1 MSTTQHPDL
10 PRIPGYAVEAALGS
24 GGMATVYRARQ
35 LALDRPV
42 AIKVLRAYG
51 REAPELMQR
60 FEQEAKLIAA
70 LDHPNIVAIYEVTRT
85 EEGDACYV
93 MPLFEHGDLASRPKP
108 MAEGE
113 IRRVLA
119 AVLDA
124 LGHAHAKGVVH
135 RDVKPANVLFDARG
149 KPLLADFGVALKVE
163 NRERL
168 TSHGRTVGSSE
179 TMSPEQARGD
189 PVDGRSDLY
198 SVGCLAYELLTGYPP
213 FTGDDFL
220 QVALRHQQEPVPRLP
235 PRLSHWQAFIDC
247 ALAKTPADRY
257 ADAAAMSSA
266 LEQIAQAPA
275 RPQSRPAGPA
285 PAWLGI
291 AALVLVAIGSGVWW
305 LLRDPEVAAP
315 ATAVDGTVSD
325 PADTLRRVDAAIAAR
340 HWFDGSGD
348 SADALLLP
356 LFARE
361 PVEAAALDQR
371 DRLLDQASAAL
382 AAVDD
387 ARLAAQLPHWSAF
400 VRGTQAA
407 GLAPVQ
413 ALLDTLE
420 ARWRPALE
428 AARSTRDRARAMREL
443 ELAAMLPTR
452 SPGFAE
458 VADLVA
464 GFPASG
470 VPFRDGDGPELLLI
484 PGGRVAGIAEPF
496 AVTRFEILRSDY
508 LLFAEASGRRPAGC
522 RDGGRNVNWR
532 EPGFPQAGNEPVVC
546 VSHAD
551 ATAYSAWLSQR
562 TGRSYRLPS
571 AAEWRGLDAA
581 ARVDNCA
588 NLRGENPACG
598 DSFRNT
604 APAGR
609 FSSAPAMP
617 ADLAGNVREWTGD
630 CEYQKVGAVKR
641 LGTSIGNLF
650 RKDEDDKDTRKQVC
664 VGRWVLG
671 SGWRDGE
678 LDRAPSVESEGGAA
692 VDRGFRL
699 IREIR

>member
-108 MAEGE
+108 MAESE

-149 KPLLADFGVALKVE
+149 KPLLADFGVALKVA

-235 PRLSHWQAFIDC
+235 PRLSHWQALIDR
-247 ALAKTPADRY
+247 ALAKAPEQRY
-257 ADAAAMSSA
+257 ADAAAMSAA

-275 RPQSRPAGPA
+275 RSTPRLAAPSPAL
-285 PAWLGI
+285 LGI
-291 AALVLVAIGSGVWW
+291 AAALLVALGVGVWW
-305 LLRDPEVAAP
+305 ILRTPQETLPVQ
-315 ATAVDGTVSD
+315 AVDGVVALD
-325 PADTLRRVDAAIAAR
+325 ADTALGRADAAIAAR
-340 HWFDGSGD
+340 RWFDGSAD

-356 LFARE
+356 LFASE
-361 PVEAAALDQR
+361 PVDAAAVDLR
-371 DRLLDQASAAL
+371 DRLLEQASAAL
-382 AAVDD
+382 GAVDD
-387 ARLAAQLPHWSAF
+387 ASLAAQLPHWSAF
-400 VRGTQAA
+400 VRGSQATQ
-407 GLAPVQ
+407 LPPVQ
-413 ALLDTLE
+413 ALMATLE
-420 ARWRPALE
+420 ARWKPALE
-428 AARSTRDRARAMREL
+428 AARAARDRARAAHEV
-443 ELAAMLPTR
+443 ELAAMLPVR
-452 SPGFAE
+452 SPAFAE
-458 VADLVA
+458 VVDLVA

-484 PGGRVAGIAEPF
+484 PGGRVAGIADPF
-496 AVTRFEILRSDY
+496 AVTRFEIARSDY
-508 LLFAEASGRRPAGC
+508 LKFVESSGRRPASC
-522 RDGGRNVNWR
+522 REGGRNVNWR
-532 EPGFPQAGNEPVVC
+532 EPGFQQAGNDPVVC

-551 ATAYSAWLSQR
+551 AVAFAAWLSQR
-562 TGRSYRLPS
+562 AGRRYRLPT
-571 AAEWRGLDAA
+571 AAEWRGLNAA

-588 NLRGENPACG
+588 NLRGENPNCG
-598 DSFRNT
+598 DSYRHT
-604 APAGR
+604 APGGHFA
-609 FSSAPAMP
+609 SAPGMP
-617 ADLAGNVREWTGD
+617 ADLAGNVREWTSD

-650 RKDEDDKDTRKQVC
+650 RKDDKDASKLVC
-664 VGRWVLG
+664 VGRLALG

-678 LDRAPSVESEGGAA
+678 LDRAASVESEESAA

>member
-1 MSTTQHPDL
+1 MSSTQHPDL

-85 EEGDACYV
+85 EDGDACYV

-108 MAEGE
+108 MAESE
-113 IRRVLA
+113 IRRVLL

-149 KPLLADFGVALKVE
+149 KPLLADFGVALKVQS
-163 NRERL
+163 RERL

-198 SVGCLAYELLTGYPP
+198 SVGCLAFELLTGYPP

-235 PRLSHWQAFIDC
+235 PRLAHWQPFIDC
-247 ALAKTPADRY
+247 ALAKTPDQRY
-257 ADAAAMSSA
+257 ADAAAMSAA

-275 RPQSRPAGPA
+275 PTRPRPPA
-285 PAWLGI
+285 PSLAWLGG
-291 AALVLVAIGSGVWW
+291 AALLLVAIGAGVWW
-305 LLRDPEVAAP
+305 TFRDPPASAP
-315 ATAVDGTVSD
+315 DRAVDGVVID
-325 PADTLRRVDAAIAAR
+325 HAEVLDRVGAAIRAR
-340 HWFDGSGD
+340 RWFDGSGE

-356 LFARE
+356 LFASE
-361 PVEAAALDQR
+361 PVEAAALDLR
-371 DRLLDQASAAL
+371 DQLLDQASAAL
-382 AAVDD
+382 GAVDD
-387 ARLAAQLPHWSAF
+387 TRLAAQLPHWSAF
-400 VRGTQAA
+400 VRGTHATR
-407 GLAPVQ
+407 LPPVQ
-413 ALLDTLE
+413 VLVETLE
-420 ARWRPALE
+420 ARWRPALD
-428 AARSTRDRARAMREL
+428 AARTARDRARAAREL

-470 VPFRDGDGPELLLI
+470 VPFRDGDGPELLLV

-496 AVTRFEILRSDY
+496 AVTRFEITRSDY
-508 LLFAEASGRRPAGC
+508 LLFAQASGRRPASC
-522 RDGGRNVNWR
+522 RDGGRSVSWR

-551 ATAYSAWLSQR
+551 AVAYAAWLSQR
-562 TGRSYRLPS
+562 SGRKYRLPT
-571 AAEWRGLDAA
+571 AAEWRGLNAA

-588 NLRGENPACG
+588 NLRGENPACA
-598 DSFRNT
+598 DTFRNT
-604 APAGR
+604 APGGR
-609 FSSAPAMP
+609 FASAPGMP
-617 ADLAGNVREWTGD
+617 SDLAGNVREWTSE

-641 LGTSIGNLF
+641 LGTTIGNLF
-650 RKDEDDKDTRKQVC
+650 RKDDKDTGKLVC
-664 VGRWVLG
+664 VGRLTLG

-678 LDRAPSVESEGGAA
+678 LDRAADTESEESTA

>member
-108 MAEGE
+108 MAESE

-149 KPLLADFGVALKVE
+149 KPLLADFGVALKVA

-235 PRLSHWQAFIDC
+235 PRLSHWQALIDR
-247 ALAKTPADRY
+247 ALAKAPEQRY
-257 ADAAAMSSA
+257 ADAAAMSAA

-275 RPQSRPAGPA
+275 RSTPRLAAPSPAL
-285 PAWLGI
+285 LGI
-291 AALVLVAIGSGVWW
+291 AAALLVALGVGVWW
-305 LLRDPEVAAP
+305 ILRTPQETLPVQ
-315 ATAVDGTVSD
+315 AVDGVVALD
-325 PADTLRRVDAAIAAR
+325 ADTALGRADAAIAAR
-340 HWFDGSGD
+340 RWFDGSAD

-356 LFARE
+356 LFASE
-361 PVEAAALDQR
+361 PVDAAAVDLR
-371 DRLLDQASAAL
+371 DRLLEQASAAL
-382 AAVDD
+382 GAVDD
-387 ARLAAQLPHWSAF
+387 ASLAAQLPHWSAF
-400 VRGTQAA
+400 VRGSQATQ
-407 GLAPVQ
+407 LPPVQ
-413 ALLDTLE
+413 ALMATLE
-420 ARWRPALE
+420 ARWKPALE
-428 AARSTRDRARAMREL
+428 AARAARDRARAAHEV
-443 ELAAMLPTR
+443 ELAAMLPVR
-452 SPGFAE
+452 SQAFAE
-458 VADLVA
+458 VVDLVA

-484 PGGRVAGIAEPF
+484 PGGRVAGIADPF
-496 AVTRFEILRSDY
+496 AVTRFEIARSDY
-508 LLFAEASGRRPAGC
+508 LKFVESSGRRPASC
-522 RDGGRNVNWR
+522 REGGRNVNWR
-532 EPGFPQAGNEPVVC
+532 EPGFQQAGNDPVVC

-551 ATAYSAWLSQR
+551 AVAFAAWLSQR
-562 TGRSYRLPS
+562 TGRRYRLPT
-571 AAEWRGLDAA
+571 AAEWRGLNAA

-588 NLRGENPACG
+588 NLRGENPNCG
-598 DSFRNT
+598 DSYRHT
-604 APAGR
+604 APGGHFA
-609 FSSAPAMP
+609 SAPGMP
-617 ADLAGNVREWTGD
+617 ADLAGNVREWTSD

-650 RKDEDDKDTRKQVC
+650 RKDDKDASKLVC
-664 VGRWVLG
+664 VGRLALG

-678 LDRAPSVESEGGAA
+678 LDRAASVESEESAA